1 MIEWLLDPLNSAFV
15 SRALLT
21 GILVSAIA
29 AVVGPW
35 VIVRGMT
42 FLGEAIGHGMLPGVA
57 IASVFSINLFYGAAL
72 SAIAMVVGVNS
83 LRRDKRLGQD
93 TNIGLLYLGLLSLG
107 VIIVS
112 YSTSFTGDLTSFLF
126 GDILGVSQEDFLLL
140 IITLVV
146 VIGVVIYFYRRLF
159 ALSFDFRKAQTLGL
173 KPASTNLILLLLIVA
188 SITASFQA
196 VGTLLAFGMLI
207 APSATA
213 LLIIRNIPKAMFLA
227 FVIGSVTTYIGLLIS
242 WHFDSAAGAT
252 IAFSQIV
259 LFFIVKIAKAL
270 SPQKTLQKDEVLNS

>member
-259 LFFIVKIAKAL
+259 LFFIAKIAKAL